1 MKQLFVFLLLFL
13 VISSTTAS
21 MNDTQSSPENY
32 VADNPIIDQSTSGGS
47 DPGDKKF
54 SLLQGTIMI
63 TISLLLMTWCAS
75 QLATAYIPKVFLVT
89 IFYQSNYVIVRL

>member
-21 MNDTQSSPENY
+21 MNDSLASPENY
-32 VADNPIIDQSTSGGS
+32 VADNPITDQPSPGGS
-47 DPGDKKF
+47 DPGDKKIG
-54 SLLQGTIMI
+54 LLPGTII
-63 TISLLLMTWCAS
+63 VSISLLLVTWCTN
-75 QLATAYIPKVFLVT
+75 QFPTAYIPKVFLVT